1 MQLTPFFEYLTRTSM
16 TKDELLALAREGKA
30 HIRLADKIGRFVI
43 SDQDPST
50 GASSMLI
57 YVNMS
62 DEDGFVYEHAAFES
76 DDVSLQAFELTEVE
90 CQLVA
95 DAIEE
100 SAEE

>member
-1 MQLTPFFEYLTRTSM
+1 M
-16 TKDELLALAREGKA
+16 TKDEVLALAREGKA
-30 HIRLADKIGRFVI
+30 YIRLADKIGRFVI
-43 SDQDPST
+43 SDRDPST
-50 GASSMLI
+50 GESSMLV

-76 DDVSLQAFELTEVE
+76 EHVSLQAFELTEDE